1 MGEQNL
7 VHTPLLHYIL
17 LIDIVDGQKRR
28 VPPIGTPVSLDG
40 FGFGQPLWSDTH
52 GTVLEHCYLL
62 RWQSRLPIAHYS
74 AYSGVYREDSPRA
87 EQLLF
92 DMLFELI

>member
-17 LIDIVDGQKRR
+17 LMDIADGQKRR
-28 VPPIGTPVSLDG
+28 VSSIGTPVSFSGLSS
-40 FGFGQPLWSDTH
+40 GQALWSDAYSAI
-52 GTVLEHCYLL
+52 LKHCYLL
-62 RWQSRLPIAHYS
+62 RWQSRLSSAHYS
-74 AYSGVYREDSPRA
+74 ALTGIDGEDSPRA

-92 DMLFELI
+92 DVVFEVA

>member
-1 MGEQNL
+1 MGKQNL

-17 LIDIVDGQKRR
+17 LMDIVDGQKRR
-28 VPPIGTPVSLDG
+28 VPSIGTSVSLDG
-40 FGFGQPLWSDTH
+40 LGSGQPLWSDAH
-52 GTVLEHCYLL
+52 CTVLEHRYLL

-74 AYSGVYREDSPRA
+74 AHSGVYREDAPRA

-92 DMLFELI
+92 DMLLELI